1 MFHQSSQHIA
11 SYYAHTC
18 ADRLVAREPLEGEQD
33 TEVLII
39 GAGFSGLHTA
49 LRLALA
55 GKRVTVLEAS
65 RVAWAASGRNG
76 GQAILGWSCDMPP
89 LEAALGHERAR
100 RLWDSMRWAAREL
113 RDLPG
118 RHYFDCDYR
127 PGHLWTSVMP
137 RRVSLLEE
145 WQHEASHKWGHDAL
159 QFIPKADLP
168 HWVASD
174 RYQAGLF
181 DPEGGHLNPL
191 KLALGLATAIER
203 AGGRIHEQSK
213 ALDYREDRGGY
224 VVTTGR
230 GRIRADVL
238 VLACNAYLDQL
249 DPQLSS
255 CVLPVGTYQVAT
267 VPLAEHQASALLPRN
282 VCVTDNQF
290 VLDYFRRTPD
300 NRLLFGGGC
309 TYLGGM
315 PRDIAAATRPFLER
329 VFPQLKG
336 VDLEFAWGGHIDL
349 TLKRTPD
356 IGRRA
361 DLYWLQGYSGH
372 GVLPTLAGA
381 RAVSDA
387 ILGQPDELA
396 LYQGLVNQRFPGG
409 KYLAAPLEAVGKAW
423 YRLRDSL

>member
-1 MFHQSSQHIA
+1 MFQQSSQHVA
-11 SYYAHTC
+11 SYYAHSC
-18 ADRLVAREPLEGEQD
+18 ADRLLDRAALEGEH
-33 TEVLII
+33 TAEVLII

-55 GKRVTVLEAS
+55 GKRVTLLEAS

-100 RLWDSMRWAAREL
+100 RLWDGMRWAAQELREL
-113 RDLPG
+113 PV
-118 RHYFDCDYR
+118 RHGFDCDYR

-137 RRVSLLEE
+137 RRVSLLTE
-145 WQHEASHKWGHDAL
+145 WQREASHKWGHDGL
-159 QFIPKADLP
+159 QFIAREQLP
-168 HWVASD
+168 QWVASE
-174 RYQAGLF
+174 RYQAGLY

-191 KLALGLATAIER
+191 KLALGLAAAIER
-203 AGGRIHEQSK
+203 AGGCIFEQSK
-213 ALDYREDRGGY
+213 ALSYREEGDQY
-224 VVTTGR
+224 LVTTER
-230 GRIRADVL
+230 GSIRANVL

-249 DPQLSS
+249 DPALAS

-267 VPLAEHQASALLPRN
+267 APLTPEQASALLPSN

-315 PRDIAAATRPFLER
+315 PKDIAAATRPYLER

-336 VDLEFAWGGHIDL
+336 VELEFAWGGHIDL

-356 IGRRA
+356 IGRRG

-396 LYQGLVNQRFPGG
+396 LYQGLSNDSFPGG
-409 KYLAAPLEAVGKAW
+409 KYLAAPLEAIGKAW
-423 YRLRDSL
+423 YRLRDSI

>member
-1 MFHQSSQHIA
+1 MFQQSTQHVA
-11 SYYAHTC
+11 SYYAHSCVDSLSTRP
-18 ADRLVAREPLEGEQD
+18 ALEGEQS

-55 GKRVTVLEAS
+55 GKRVTLLEAS

-89 LEAALGHERAR
+89 LEAALGYERAR
-100 RLWDSMRWAAREL
+100 WLWDSMRWAAQELREL
-113 RDLPG
+113 PA
-118 RHYFDCDYR
+118 RHDFDCDYR
-127 PGHLWTSVMP
+127 AGHLWTSVLP
-137 RRVSLLEE
+137 RRVSLLTE
-145 WQHEASHKWGHDAL
+145 WQREASHKWGHDGL
-159 QFIPKADLP
+159 RFIPRAELSQ
-168 HWVASD
+168 WVASE

-191 KLALGLATAIER
+191 KLALGLAAAIER
-203 AGGRIHEQSK
+203 AGGCIHEQSK
-213 ALDYREDRGGY
+213 ALSYRKEGNQY
-224 VVTTGR
+224 LVTTER

-249 DPQLSS
+249 DPQLASR
-255 CVLPVGTYQVAT
+255 VLPVGTYQVAT
-267 VPLAEHQASALLPRN
+267 VPLTAEQATALLPSN

-315 PRDIAAATRPFLER
+315 PKDIAAATRPYLQR
-329 VFPQLKG
+329 VFPQLKDVG
-336 VDLEFAWGGHIDL
+336 LEFAWGGHIDL

-356 IGRRA
+356 IGRRG

-387 ILGQPDELA
+387 ILGQPDGLA
-396 LYQGLVNQRFPGG
+396 LYQGLSNGSFPGG
-409 KYLAAPLEAVGKAW
+409 KYLAAPLEAIGKAW
-423 YRLRDSL
+423 YRLRDSI

>member
-1 MFHQSSQHIA
+1 MFHQSTQHVA
-11 SYYAHTC
+11 SYYAHSC
-18 ADRLVAREPLEGEQD
+18 AARLLARGALEGEHR
-33 TEVLII
+33 TEVVII

-55 GKRVTVLEAS
+55 GKRVTLLEAS

-100 RLWDSMRWAAREL
+100 RLWDSMCWAAEELREL
-113 RDLPG
+113 PA
-118 RHYFDCDYR
+118 RHGFDCDYR

-137 RRVSLLEE
+137 RRVRLLTQ
-145 WQHEASHKWGHDAL
+145 WQHEASHKWGYDGL
-159 QFIPKADLP
+159 QFIPRDQLP
-168 HWVASD
+168 QWVASD
-174 RYQAGLF
+174 RYQAGLY

-191 KLALGLATAIER
+191 KLALGLAAAIER
-203 AGGRIHEQSK
+203 AGGCIFEQSK
-213 ALDYREDRGGY
+213 ALSYREEGGEY
-224 VVTTGR
+224 RVTTER
-230 GRIRADVL
+230 GSVRADVL

-249 DPQLSS
+249 DPQLASR
-255 CVLPVGTYQVAT
+255 VLPVGTYQVAT
-267 VPLAEHQASALLPRN
+267 APLPAGQASALLPGN

-336 VDLEFAWGGHIDL
+336 VELEFAWGGHIDL

-356 IGRRA
+356 IGRRGNR
-361 DLYWLQGYSGH
+361 YWLQGYSGH
-372 GVLPTLAGA
+372 GVLPTLAAA

-387 ILGQPDELA
+387 ILGDADGLA
-396 LYQGLVNQRFPGG
+396 LYQGLSNERFPGG
-409 KYLAAPLEAVGKAW
+409 QYLAAPLEAIGKAW
-423 YRLRDSL
+423 YRLRDSI

>member
-1 MFHQSSQHIA
+1 MFQQSTQHVS
-11 SYYAHTC
+11 SYYAHSC
-18 ADRLVAREPLEGEQD
+18 ADRLLDRAALEGEHD

-55 GKRVTVLEAS
+55 GKRVTLLEAS

-76 GQAILGWSCDMPP
+76 GQATLGWSSDMPP
-89 LEAALGHERAR
+89 LEVAQGYERAR
-100 RLWDSMRWAAREL
+100 RLWDSMRWAAQELREL
-113 RDLPG
+113 PA
-118 RHYFDCDYR
+118 RHDFDCDYR
-127 PGHLWTSVMP
+127 AGHLWTSAMAC
-137 RRVSLLEE
+137 RVSILTE
-145 WQHEASHKWGHDAL
+145 WQREASHKWGHDGL
-159 QFIPKADLP
+159 RFIPRAELP
-168 HWVASD
+168 QWVASE

-191 KLALGLATAIER
+191 KLALGLAAAIER
-203 AGGRIHEQSK
+203 AGGRIYEQSK
-213 ALDYREDRGGY
+213 ALSYREAGDQY
-224 VVTTGR
+224 VVTTEHGS
-230 GRIRADVL
+230 IRADVL

-249 DPQLSS
+249 DPELAS

-267 VPLAEHQASALLPRN
+267 APLTAEQATALLPSN

-315 PRDIAAATRPFLER
+315 PKDIAAATRPYLQR
-329 VFPQLKG
+329 VFPQLKD
-336 VDLEFAWGGHIDL
+336 VELEFAWGGHIDL

-356 IGRRA
+356 IGRRG

-396 LYQGLVNQRFPGG
+396 LYQGLSNSRFPGG
-409 KYLAAPLEAVGKAW
+409 KHLAAPVEAIGKAW
-423 YRLRDSL
+423 YGLRDSI

>member
-1 MFHQSSQHIA
+1 MFQQSTQHVA

-18 ADRLVAREPLEGEQD
+18 ADRLVNRAELEGEQD
-33 TEVLII
+33 TDVLII

-55 GKRVTVLEAS
+55 GKRVTLLEAS

-89 LEAALGHERAR
+89 LEAALGRERAR
-100 RLWDSMRWAAREL
+100 RLWDGMRWAAKEVRE
-113 RDLPG
+113 LPG
-118 RHYFDCDYR
+118 RHGFDCDYR

-137 RRVSLLEE
+137 RRVSLLTQ
-145 WQHEASHKWGHDAL
+145 WQHEASHKWGHDGL
-159 QFIPKADLP
+159 RFIERAQLP
-168 HWVASD
+168 EWVASE
-174 RYQAGLF
+174 RYQAGLY

-191 KLALGLATAIER
+191 KLALGLAAAIEQ
-203 AGGRIHEQSK
+203 AGGVIHEQSM
-213 ALDYREDRGGY
+213 ALNYREDSNGY
-224 VVTTGR
+224 VVTTER

-238 VLACNAYLDQL
+238 VLACNAYLDRL

-267 VPLAEHQASALLPRN
+267 ASMSEAQAAALLPSN

-315 PRDIAAATRPFLER
+315 PKDIAGATRPCLER

-336 VDLEFAWGGHIDL
+336 IELEFAWGGHIDL

-356 IGRRA
+356 IGRRG

-396 LYQGLVNQRFPGG
+396 LYQGLTNPSFPGG
-409 KYLAAPLEAVGKAW
+409 KYMAAPLEAIGKAW
-423 YRLRDSL
+423 YRLRDSI

>member
-1 MFHQSSQHIA
+1 MFQQSTRHVA
-11 SYYAHTC
+11 SYYAHAC
-18 ADRLVAREPLEGEQD
+18 ADHLVERDALKGEHD

-49 LRLALA
+49 LRLVKA
-55 GKRVTVLEAS
+55 GKRVTLLEAS

-89 LEAALGHERAR
+89 LEAALGYERAR
-100 RLWDSMRWAAREL
+100 RLWDGMRWAAQEL
-113 RDLPG
+113 RALPS
-118 RHYFDCDYR
+118 RHEFDCDYR
-127 PGHLWTSVMP
+127 PGHLWTSVLP
-137 RRVSLLEE
+137 RRVGLLME
-145 WQHEASHKWGHDAL
+145 WQHEAAHKWGHDGL
-159 QFIPKADLP
+159 RFIPREQLSE
-168 HWVASD
+168 WVASD

-191 KLALGLATAIER
+191 KLALGLAAAIEG

-213 ALDYREDRGGY
+213 ALGYREEGGRY
-224 VVTTGR
+224 VVTTEHGC
-230 GRIRADVL
+230 IRADVL
-238 VLACNAYLDQL
+238 VLACNAYLDRL

-267 VPLAEHQASALLPRN
+267 APLPPAQAAALLPN
-282 VCVTDNQF
+282 NACVTDNQF

-300 NRLLFGGGC
+300 HRLLFGGGC

-336 VDLEFAWGGHIDL
+336 VELEFAWGGHIDL

-356 IGRRA
+356 IGRRG
-361 DLYWLQGYSGH
+361 DLYWLHGYSGH

-381 RAVSDA
+381 RAVADA

-396 LYQGLVNQRFPGG
+396 LYQGLVNGRFPGG
-409 KYLAAPLEAVGKAW
+409 KYMAAPLEAIGKAW